1 MTTLI
6 SQQLVD
12 LLVAERKRQ
21 GLSQM
26 DIANRMGAA
35 TSWVQAIEYNKQ
47 AGRQVSAFQRYA
59 DALSCDIKITLEHAG
74 AGQEVGAAV

>member
-1 MTTLI
+1 MATLV

-59 DALSCDIKITLEHAG
+59 DALSLDLEIKIRPEPFSSIL
-74 AGQEVGAAV
+74 